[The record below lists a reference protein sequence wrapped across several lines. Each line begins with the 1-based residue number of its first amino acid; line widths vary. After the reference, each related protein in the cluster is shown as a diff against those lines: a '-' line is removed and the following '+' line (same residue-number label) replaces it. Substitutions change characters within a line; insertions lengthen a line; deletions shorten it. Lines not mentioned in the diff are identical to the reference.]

1 MFVDKCLVKRDGCR
15 NSKEVLDGYKS
26 LMNDSIYVIYL
37 ENSLTLFH
45 IMTHI
50 MTQDPSIHRTKQNE
64 MKILKSWVILSTW
77 IGSFCLILNIMMI
90 SNDIQADRFCLKLP
104 LRFIFILVLFLFFPD
119 LPTRFFCL

>member
-104 LRFIFILVLFLFFPD
+104 LRFFLFWYFFLFFPD